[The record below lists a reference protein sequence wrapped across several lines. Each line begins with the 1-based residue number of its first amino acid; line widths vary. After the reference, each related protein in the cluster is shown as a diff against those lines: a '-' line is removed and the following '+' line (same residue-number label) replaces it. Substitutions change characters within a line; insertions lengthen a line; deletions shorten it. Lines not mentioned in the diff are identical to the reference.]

1 MWAALQVSLGVRRQ
15 PESSF
20 RIQWSKLRST
30 LEERF
35 APALRGRVRLHQ
47 ARYRHTNEEVGRVWL
62 AVDGEE
68 RAAFAT
74 GARWRH
80 VREAADRLMDE
91 RGAWGSPA
99 AYEQAVANAA
109 EAARQAGV
117 YGDGDALSELEGYLS
132 LPVDAAL
139 ASESPLLRALAVFDS
154 RVGKRRL
161 RELAAATPGH
171 PLVADMLRLRC
182 EAEDIRI
189 RPPVV

>member
-1 MWAALQVSLGVRRQ
+1 M
-15 PESSF
+15 
-20 RIQWSKLRST
+20 QWSKLRSAI
-30 LEERF
+30 EARF

-47 ARYRHTNEEVGRVWL
+47 ARYRHSNEEVGRVWL

-74 GARWRH
+74 GARWRG

-91 RGAWGSPA
+91 RAAWGRPA
-99 AYEQAVANAA
+99 AYEQAVADAA

-117 YGDGDALSELEGYLS
+117 RGGDDALNELEAYLS

-139 ASESPLLRALAVFDS
+139 AAPSPLIRALAVLDA

-161 RELAAATPGH
+161 RELAGGPAEH
-171 PLVADMLRLRC
+171 PLVAELLRLRC
-182 EAEDIRI
+182 GAEGIRVN
-189 RPPVV
+189 PPAA